1 MDLFIFKDGRVL
13 TAAAGEP
20 IDVPLVDL
28 AVCVTNPQEG
38 QVLTYNGT
46 MWVNAALPE
55 PEETEPE
62 AEPAQEGGGGE

>member
-28 AVCVTNPQEG
+28 VVCVTNPQEG
-38 QVLTYNGT
+38 QVLTYDGT

-55 PEETEPE
+55 PEEEP
-62 AEPAQEGGGGE
+62 AEPQQEGGGGE